1 MTAEPSQE
9 ITTVLVDDH
18 HLLRQGIASMLAE
31 FQDVRVVGEAGDG
44 IEGLR
49 MIEQLQPNVA
59 ILDITMQGMSGIE
72 MIPRIRSASPA
83 TRILM
88 YTMHDNSD
96 YIQQAMHA
104 GSLGFVLKLDPAG
117 ELEAAIRA
125 VNQGQTYLSPAASAK
140 LIDCIIAGGGT
151 SSAVPP
157 LASEVAHL
165 TPREQEISSLIAQ
178 GHNTAKI
185 GEQLFISPK
194 TVRVHRAN
202 IMKKLGC
209 ESTGEL
215 IVRLR
220 DQLYPS
226 R

>member
-1 MTAEPSQE
+1 MTAKTSTK
-9 ITTVLVDDH
+9 IATVLVDDH
-18 HLLRQGIASMLAE
+18 HLLRQGVASMLAD
-31 FQDVRVVGEAGDG
+31 FQDVEVVGEAGDG

-49 MIEQLQPNVA
+49 LIEQVQPNVA
-59 ILDITMQGMSGIE
+59 ILDITMQGLSGID
-72 MIPRIRSASPA
+72 MVPRIRAISPA

-96 YIQQAMHA
+96 FIQQSMQA
-104 GSLGFVLKLDPAG
+104 GALGFVLKLDPAG

-125 VNQGQTYLSPAASAK
+125 VNQGQTYLSPAASSK
-140 LIDCIIAGGGT
+140 LIDCIIAGGGDPVAAPIP
-151 SSAVPP
+151 SSMAQ
-157 LASEVAHL
+157 L

-185 GEQLFISPK
+185 GGQLFISPK

-220 DQLYPS
+220 DQLYPMG
-226 R
+226 